1 MTKLLTSRRHLIAK
15 APILL
20 CVPAISRSR
29 AFAQGGIGP
38 GPGTPNS
45 ACVPFSYTGTPVYQS
60 LAFTDSWS
68 PTAATFPTN
77 VALSPACTTTAA
89 SLVEN
94 TATASHLAQ
103 KNVTVGITARNYTTT
118 WFAKRGV
125 GGSPRNFQLNLSN
138 EAFNAGA
145 TLIVDLGSNTVNTQ
159 FAFGTGWSFVSA
171 STTLQPNGYCKCV
184 FTVGVAVDTGMIFQF
199 ILNNASFS
207 QSYLGD
213 GVSNVLFWG
222 LDFR

>member
-1 MTKLLTSRRHLIAK
+1 MLRRSLLLATPALILAHRRARAQPFN
-15 APILL
+15 APPAFLL
-20 CVPAISRSR
+20 PVRTPQSCV
-29 AFAQGGIGP
+29 
-38 GPGTPNS
+38 T
-45 ACVPFSYTGTPVYQS
+45 FSYAGTPVYQS

-77 VALSPACTTTAA
+77 VALSPACTITAA

-184 FTVGVAVDTGMIFQF
+184 FTVGVAVDAGMIFQF